1 MLSPIAFSR
10 AGAQRGFREG
20 GAMRAPQGASRAFR
34 LGLGFIGFGLL
45 ASWLH
50 WLHWRRL
57 GFIGSCLL
65 MIGLWFWLYEGLI
78 RAVLA

>member
-20 GAMRAPQGASRAFR
+20 GAMRAAWGASKAFR
-34 LGLGFIGFGLL
+34 LGLGFVGFGLL

-57 GFIGSCLL
+57 GFIC
-65 MIGLWFWLYEGLI
+65 
-78 RAVLA
+78 